1 MSPGTEN
8 PLLKRLVQ
16 LYLAGGQTVEQL
28 VIDADLDPRD
38 RKRVQF
44 FLENLIQATAPSNVP
59 LVNPASAKAV
69 IDTAGLSLVRGG
81 KQLVKDLASAP
92 RIPEMV
98 DGSGFVL
105 GENIAAT
112 PGGVVFRNEVLELI
126 QYAPQTDEVYEVPAL
141 VVPPTINKF
150 YALDLAPERS
160 LVEHGVRQGRQ
171 MFVISWRNPDSR
183 HASWNLD
190 TYVRAVL
197 DALDAVEEITGSAR
211 TVLGGVCSG
220 GILASMAAAY
230 LAGIGRQDRLAAL
243 CLAVTVI
250 DNHDAGTA
258 SALVD
263 ERMAG
268 RAKAK
273 SARKG
278 YLDGRALAEVF
289 AWLRPGDLVWNYWV
303 NNYLL
308 GKRPPAFDILFWN
321 SDTTR
326 MTAALHA
333 DFVDLAMENSLT
345 RPGALTVL
353 GVPIDLGKI
362 TVDSYVVAG
371 ITDHITP
378 WENCYRSAQLFGG
391 TTRFVLSTSGHIA
404 ALVNPP
410 GNPKASFHTDDDLT
424 SDAKVWLKGSDVHQG
439 TWWTDLGLWLDERCG
454 DAASGA
460 RGARLAPPERARGGA
475 RHLRLRQVTRFLR
488 VRVLGHDVRVA
499 VRPGTAP
506 GPPLVLCNGIGASL
520 DLLQPFVD
528 EVDPRIEV
536 VRFDVPGVGG
546 SPTPKVPYNFAL
558 LACFVGR
565 LLDELGYDRFDALGI
580 SWGGGLAQQLA
591 FQYPRRCRRLVLV
604 STGTG
609 MSDGARPASACSAR
623 CSPRRRYRDPAY
635 AKAIA
640 PMLYGGRMR
649 RRPDEVEARAVRTGA
664 PRAQGRLLP
673 PAPRR
678 RRLDEPPRPAAH
690 PAAHLD
696 PRRERRPDHP
706 AGQRAD
712 HAARCCPTPSLHVYD
727 DGHLGLLTSADELGP
742 LVSRFLTS
750 PSGEKAPTCS

>member
-1 MSPGTEN
+1 MSSATSPGLAEDAAPLDVLLVGAALGPVRRFVPDISTAKWAVSLARKPGTTARRLRELGTEAGRVLSGTSTLAPRRGDRRFTDVAWTEN
-8 PLLKRLVQ
+8 PLLRRLVQ
-16 LYLAGGQTVEQL
+16 IYLAGSWTAGQL
-28 VIDADLDPRD
+28 VTEADLEPRD

-44 FLENLIQATAPSNVP
+44 FLENVAEALAPSNVP
-59 LVNPASAKAV
+59 LVNPGSAKAV

-81 KQLVKDLASAP
+81 RQLVQDLATPP
-92 RIPEMV
+92 RVPEMV
-98 DGSGFVL
+98 DGSGFAL

-112 PGGVVFRNEVLELI
+112 PGGVVLRTEVLELI

-197 DALDAVEEITGSAR
+197 DALEAVEEITGSVR

-220 GILASMAAAY
+220 GVLASMAAAY

-258 SALVD
+258 SALID
-263 ERMAG
+263 ERLASL
-268 RAKAK
+268 AKAK

-289 AWLRPGDLVWNYWV
+289 AWLRPGDLVWNYCV

-333 DFVDLAMENSLT
+333 DFIDLAMQNSLT

-410 GNPKASFHTDDDLT
+410 GNPKASYHTGDDMT
-424 SDAKVWLKGSDVHQG
+424 SDAKIWLKGSDVHQG
-439 TWWTDLGLWLDERCG
+439 SWWTDLGLWLDDRSG
-454 DAASGA
+454 DRKPAPEELGSPG
-460 RGARLAPPERARGGA
+460 LA
-475 RHLRLRQVTRFLR
+475 
-488 VRVLGHDVRVA
+488 VLA
-499 VRPGTAP
+499 EAPGTY
-506 GPPLVLCNGIGASL
+506 VFY
-520 DLLQPFVD
+520 Q
-528 EVDPRIEV
+528 
-536 VRFDVPGVGG
+536 
-546 SPTPKVPYNFAL
+546 
-558 LACFVGR
+558 
-565 LLDELGYDRFDALGI
+565 
-580 SWGGGLAQQLA
+580 
-591 FQYPRRCRRLVLV
+591 
-604 STGTG
+604 
-609 MSDGARPASACSAR
+609 
-623 CSPRRRYRDPAY
+623 
-635 AKAIA
+635 
-640 PMLYGGRMR
+640 
-649 RRPDEVEARAVRTGA
+649 
-664 PRAQGRLLP
+664 
-673 PAPRR
+673 
-678 RRLDEPPRPAAH
+678 
-690 PAAHLD
+690 
-696 PRRERRPDHP
+696 
-706 AGQRAD
+706 
-712 HAARCCPTPSLHVYD
+712 
-727 DGHLGLLTSADELGP
+727 
-742 LVSRFLTS
+742 
-750 PSGEKAPTCS
+750 